1 MPVRARVRARAG
13 ESRARAGAGYLRAG
27 GPAGTRLT
35 LRRLWLRTG
44 FPVPC
49 PLFFSLSSSGPEGQ
63 ASQRAIV
70 FFSIKTS
77 AAGASLEAC
86 GAGPPSLAPAGRP
99 RPARGPGP
107 RCRREELCSDSRGP
121 RELGPARPALQA
133 QERIRSGCGGFPE
146 LWDVHP
152 RNALP
157 TAPTPAAGGMPRCQA
172 GR

>member
-44 FPVPC
+44 FPG
-49 PLFFSLSSSGPEGQ
+49 SLPAVFLAEF
-63 ASQRAIV
+63 QRAGRPGL
-70 FFSIKTS
+70 
-77 AAGASLEAC
+77 AACHCVLQHKNVSGRREPGGLRRRAAQLRTRR
-86 GAGPPSLAPAGRP
+86 RP
-99 RPARGPGP
+99 RPAGGPGP